1 MSFAFAE
8 IHSRHFY
15 RRATGFA
22 FAQPFLLA
30 LCDYRHEEQTMRYRT
45 VIVATLLVI
54 ALALAGRL
62 GAQETVLPAQPAEP
76 LLSTGTTILGETL
89 HYPTN
94 GPAHVTASIV
104 TLPPGGR
111 TILHKHGVPMFAY
124 VLEGEITV
132 DYGDCGKRTFHQ
144 GDALMEATDAA
155 HFGADAGLQPVR
167 ILTVFMGADGAPPNV
182 IPVQP

>member
-1 MSFAFAE
+1 
-8 IHSRHFY
+8 
-15 RRATGFA
+15 
-22 FAQPFLLA
+22 
-30 LCDYRHEEQTMRYRT
+30 MRYRT
-45 VIVATLLVI
+45 AIVAILLLI
-54 ALALAGRL
+54 ALAPAGRL
-62 GAQETVLPAQPAEP
+62 GAEENVLPAQPAAP

-111 TILHKHGVPMFAY
+111 TVLHKHGVPMFAY

-132 DYGDCGKRTFHQ
+132 DYGDRGKRTFHQ
-144 GDALMEATDAA
+144 GDALMEAMDAA
-155 HFGADAGLQPVR
+155 HFGADAGPQPVR
-167 ILTVFMGADGAPPNV
+167 ILIVFMGADGAPPNV